1 MKKLIYLFTLLM
13 FSAGLQAQTVADI
26 ISGSPDHTILAA
38 AIDAAGLEPT
48 LQGDGPFTVFAPTDA
63 AFGDLPAGTVDALL
77 QDIPQLTA
85 ILLYHVVSGNVGS
98 GDLTNGFVE
107 TVNGSN
113 IVVNL
118 TAGVVINGTSNVT
131 GPDVTASNGVVH
143 VVDGVLLP
151 PPATVVDI
159 IAGSPDHTTL
169 AAAVT
174 AAGLIPTLQGD
185 GPFTVFAPTDD
196 AFDLLPEGTV
206 EALLEDI
213 PTLTAILTYH
223 VVGAAALSTD
233 LSDGFVATLN
243 GSNVLVNLTAD
254 GVVINNSA
262 LVTVADLFADNG
274 VVHVIDAVLLP
285 PPATVVDIIL
295 ESEVHTTL
303 AAAVDAAGLVPA
315 LQGDGPFT
323 VFAPTDDAF
332 DLLPEGTVEALL
344 NDIDALTAILTYH
357 VVNGAVLSTD
367 LEEGFVTTLNGSD
380 IEVSITAE
388 GVFINDAQVIIADL
402 FADNGVVHVID
413 AVLLPPVT
421 VADIISGSDVHTTL
435 TAALDAADLLETLD
449 GPGAFTVFA
458 PTDDAFDLLPEG
470 TVDALLND
478 IPTLTSILLY
488 HVVDGTVLSSDL
500 SNGLVATLN
509 GSNVLVNITDEGDVI
524 LNGNVM
530 VILADLEAANGVVH
544 VVDAVLL
551 PPPATVVDIILESE
565 VHTTLAAAVAA
576 ADLVETLQGEG
587 PFTVFA
593 PTDEAFDLLPE
604 GTVDALLN
612 DIPTLTQILLYHAVG
627 GNVLSTDLV
636 DGFVTTINGSDI
648 LVNIT
653 AEGVII
659 NNTAQVII
667 ADLIA
672 DNGVVHVI
680 DAVLL
685 PPPATVVDIITASPV
700 HTTLAAAVD
709 AAGLIPTLQGEGP
722 FTVFAPTDAAFELL
736 PEGTVEA
743 LLDDID
749 ALTAILTY
757 HVVGGN
763 VLSTDLE
770 EGFVTTLNGA
780 DVEVTINA
788 DGVFIND
795 AQVILADLFADNG
808 VVHVIDAV
816 LLPPAEPITVV
827 DIILESP
834 VHTTLATAVAAAG
847 LVETLQGEGPFT
859 VFAPTDD
866 AFADLPAGALDALLD
881 DPTGAL
887 TDVLLYHVVS
897 GNVLSTDLVDGAV
910 PTLQGQDVVVDLSG
924 AMVMI
929 NDAAVI
935 LADLVADN
943 GVVHVI
949 DAVLLPT
956 TNVELINPIADFNV
970 YPNPARDNMTI
981 AGDVPA
987 GAMINIYDNLGRSVM
1002 TTSFT
1007 GYANINVSD
1016 FSRGMYTIMIVA
1028 ENAVRVKQFMV
1039 D

>member
-1 MKKLIYLFTLLM
+1 MKKLIYLFTLLIV
-13 FSAGLQAQTVADI
+13 SAGLQAQTVADI
-26 ISGSPDHTILAA
+26 ISDSPDHTILAA
-38 AIDAAGLEPT
+38 AIDAAGLEGT
-48 LQGDGPFTVFAPTDA
+48 LQSDGPFTVFAPTDD
-63 AFGDLPAGTVDALL
+63 AFDALPPGTVDALL
-77 QDIPQLTA
+77 NDIPLLTD
-85 ILLYHVVSGNVGS
+85 ILLYHVVSGNVES
-98 GDLTNGFVE
+98 TDLTNGFVE

-131 GPDVTASNGVVH
+131 LPDVTATNGVVH

-159 IAGSPDHTTL
+159 ITGSPIHTTL
-169 AAAVT
+169 AAAVD
-174 AAGLIPTLQGD
+174 AAGLIPTLEGD

-206 EALLEDI
+206 AALLDDI

-233 LSDGFVATLN
+233 LEDGFVTTVN
-243 GSNVLVNLTAD
+243 GSDVLINLTED
-254 GVVINNSA
+254 GVVINNTA
-262 LVTVADLFADNG
+262 LVTIADLFADNG

-303 AAAVDAAGLVPA
+303 AAAVDAAGLVPT

-332 DLLPEGTVEALL
+332 DLLPEGTVAALL
-344 NDIDALTAILTYH
+344 DDIDALTAILTYH
-357 VVNGAVLSTD
+357 VVGGNVLSTD

-380 IEVSITAE
+380 VEVTINE
-388 GVFINDAQVIIADL
+388 DGVFINDAQVIIADL

-421 VADIISGSDVHTTL
+421 VADIILGSEDHTTL
-435 TAALDAADLLETLD
+435 AAALDAAELVETLEGE
-449 GPGAFTVFA
+449 GPFTVFA

-470 TVDALLND
+470 TVAALLDD

-488 HVVDGTVLSSDL
+488 HVVGGNVLSSDL
-500 SNGLVATLN
+500 EDGFVTTVN
-509 GSNVLVNITDEGDVI
+509 GSDILVNLTEDGVI

-530 VILADLEAANGVVH
+530 VTLADLEADNGVVH

-551 PPPATVVDIILESE
+551 PPPATVVDIILESD

-576 ADLVETLQGEG
+576 ADLVETLQGDG

-593 PTDEAFDLLPE
+593 PTDDAFDLLPD
-604 GTVDALLN
+604 GTVEALLD
-612 DIPTLTQILLYHAVG
+612 DIPALTSILLYHAVE
-627 GNVLSTDLV
+627 GNVLSTDLE

-648 LVNIT
+648 LVSIT
-653 AEGVII
+653 EDGVII

-667 ADLIA
+667 ADLFA

-685 PPPATVVDIITASPV
+685 PPPATVVDIITASPI

-709 AAGLIPTLQGEGP
+709 AAGLVPTLQGDGP
-722 FTVFAPTDAAFELL
+722 FTVFAPTDDAFDLL
-736 PEGTVEA
+736 PDGTVEA

-780 DVEVTINA
+780 DVEVTINM

-847 LVETLQGEGPFT
+847 LVETLQGDGPFT
-859 VFAPTDD
+859 VFAPTDE
-866 AFADLPAGALDALLD
+866 AFADLPDGALDALLD

-887 TDVLLYHVVS
+887 TEVLLYHVVS
-897 GNVLSTDLVDGAV
+897 GNVLSTDLTDGAV
-910 PTLQGQDVVVDLSG
+910 PTLQGEDVVVDLSG

-935 LADLVADN
+935 TADLVADN

-949 DAVLLPT
+949 NGVLLPP
-956 TNVELINPIADFNV
+956 TNVEDINPIADFNI

-1028 ENAVRVKQFMV
+1028 DNAVRVKQFMV